1 MRTSSRPSL
10 PALAL
15 RSAALFI
22 ALYQVRIIAGELA
35 DTPFFIAALA
45 SAILLGIAAG
55 RSRMPVP
62 AALGALVLAPVLL
75 RAVPLL
81 AGAAV
86 AAPLP
91 ALDALLPLLDR
102 NAFVAQVPWYWA
114 ALGSFVA
121 ARSRSFLRIELIL
134 SNLIPVALFA
144 LNRSSDFSPYQLPVM
159 MMGLFALFLVLQ
171 FLALILS
178 SGEPLRPG
186 RREGSGAALV
196 VLLLIPAAAALLLKP
211 SEEGLVD
218 QGGGLLKPNL
228 FRFDFSQFLRLE
240 SEISLSD
247 DLALIVRKEEDD
259 SRILLRRFV
268 LSGYHPKRGFYRH
281 EERDEAVHPQRL
293 PDAPADYAGESIR
306 MRRTIRQEYFLVN
319 FDPSALIAMNRP
331 VRVVPYRSWDAT
343 SFSSAYAAESEVSD
357 ALPFEL
363 MDAVPLPPAPE
374 NLGMSEEEYRWY
386 TDYGNDER
394 IAAYGREIVD
404 GLEGYWDR
412 VQAVYERLKYGEYR
426 YSLKPGIA
434 ADGDQLGRFL
444 FDSKRGYCSY
454 FAFSMALLLRSQGIP
469 ARVAV
474 GFFLDP
480 QTEALGYYPVRS
492 DMAHAWVE
500 VPYPGYGW
508 VEYDPTTDV
517 LAEGEDLRFT
527 RGVPQDLFERLMR
540 EILQNRNRLL
550 PKEGSEQEGSKA
562 LLPALAASTARFFRA
577 AWPYLLALVLLLLWA
592 ALRAGFFL
600 AALTAGRRH
609 RRAAAFLGAHAAARL
624 ALAGHRRS
632 AAESPLE
639 FARRLDASMEL
650 GLASLTEAHAAARFA
665 PRFSADD
672 LAALRSRY
680 AAFSRAYGAAVPR
693 TRRILAWMLP
703 PLALLL
709 PAARHGQRRRR
720 SGAALGALIPA
731 LLAFGLLSADRGRAQ
746 EGSVPADRLYEE
758 ALEAQ
763 GAERWERAIE
773 LFKRGAEAYRDDAR
787 FPWALGD
794 LYLSRKLYSL
804 AWDEYRR
811 AEILD
816 PDDPELLYQLSN
828 TAGRLNRNDLSA
840 SYLERVVDLRPED
853 RDAIGDLAW
862 MYFKLH
868 RLAEGEAL
876 LLDALA
882 RLGADRGF
890 SMTLGTIYSDQFRYD
905 ESKERYLESIADAE
919 REGAKIFSAVAHY
932 NLSILESRHYKYA
945 EAFARTIAS
954 LEAAERASGHLAK
967 GELHLRR
974 LEFPM
979 AFAEYQ
985 AAYQVDSS
993 PLSKI
998 NLAQAYQMAGRLEE
1012 ARAYGE
1018 ETLAARDLSWM
1029 LNYGTDEERHRR
1041 DLHEILA
1048 NTYSGLAAAVKRTPA
1063 PTLAAFL
1070 RSLLDYGRYRIAAA
1084 AHGKL
1089 YAAYSLKTAQAFDA
1103 EGQRL
1108 DALVNYYN
1116 ALKAHPAR
1124 ARHYLAA
1131 ARDFETA
1138 LIPEAAPSYDLE
1150 EGLLLGDRRR
1160 MATALSTL
1168 DPLWERDLMAEAYAS
1183 LALPGFL
1190 GVDAERAD
1198 AAERLYAL
1206 NRGALRQ
1213 RGIALPVLLEIE
1225 GPGGPESPSTAKIA
1239 QVLTSSLRR
1248 AGLAPAKGDGGRY
1261 VLRIAVGAEGAE
1273 CELRDRQR
1281 GTAVVRRLVALPSL
1295 SRADRAA
1302 FASALADAL
1311 FTAD

>member
-1 MRTSSRPSL
+1 MRTSSSPSL
-10 PALAL
+10 LALAL

-22 ALYQVRIIAGELA
+22 ALFQVRIVAAELA
-35 DTPFFIAALA
+35 DTPFFVAALS
-45 SAILLGIAAG
+45 SAFLLGSAAG
-55 RSRMPVP
+55 RSRLPVP
-62 AALGALVLAPVLL
+62 AALGALALTPVLFQ
-75 RAVPLL
+75 AIPLV

-86 AAPLP
+86 ASPFP
-91 ALDALLPLLDR
+91 ALDSLLPLLDR
-102 NAFVAQVPWYWA
+102 NTFVVQIPWYWA
-114 ALGSFVA
+114 ALGSFGA
-121 ARSRSFLRIELIL
+121 SRSRRFLRLELIL
-134 SNLIPVALFA
+134 SNLLPVVLFA
-144 LNRSSDFSPYQLPVM
+144 LNRSSNFSPYQHPVT
-159 MMGLFALFLVLQ
+159 MMGLFALFLALQ

-178 SGEPLRPG
+178 PMEPLRPG
-186 RREGSGAALV
+186 RREGFSAALV
-196 VLLLIPAAAALLLKP
+196 VLLLVPAAATLLLKP

-259 SRILLRRFV
+259 SHILLRRFV

-281 EERDEAVHPQRL
+281 EERDEEVHPQRL
-293 PDAPADYAGESIR
+293 PDAPTDYAGESVR
-306 MRRTIRQEYFLVN
+306 MSRLVRQEYFLVN

-331 VRVVPYRSWDAT
+331 VRVVPYQSWDAT

-363 MDAVPLPPAPE
+363 MDAVPLPPTPE
-374 NLGMSEEEYRWY
+374 ALGMSEQEYRWY
-386 TDYGNDER
+386 TDYGDDQR

-480 QTEALGYYPVRS
+480 QTETLGYYPVRS

-508 VEYDPTTDV
+508 IEYDPTTDV
-517 LAEGEDLRFT
+517 LAEGEDIRFT

-540 EILQNRNRLL
+540 EILQNRNRLH
-550 PKEGSEQEGSKA
+550 PKELAKQEGSGT
-562 LLPALAASTARFFRA
+562 LLPALAAGTLRFFRA
-577 AWPYLLALVLLLLWA
+577 AWPYLLALTILLLWI
-592 ALRAGFFL
+592 ALRAGFLL
-600 AALTAGRRH
+600 AALMAGSQH
-609 RRAAAFLGAHAAARL
+609 RCAAAFLGAHAAARL
-624 ALAGHRRS
+624 ALAGYRRS

-639 FARRLDASMEL
+639 FARRLDALMKL
-650 GLASLTEAHAAARFA
+650 GLRALTEALAAARFA
-665 PRFSADD
+665 PRFSAED
-672 LAALRSRY
+672 LTELRSRY
-680 AAFSRAYGAAVPR
+680 AVFSRAYAAAVPR
-693 TRRILAWMLP
+693 SRRILAWVLP

-709 PAARHGQRRRR
+709 PAARPGQRSRR

-731 LLAFGLLSADRGRAQ
+731 LLALGLLSADRGRAQ

-763 GAERWERAIE
+763 GAERWDRAIN
-773 LFKRGAEAYRDDAR
+773 LFTRGAEDYRGDVR

-811 AEILD
+811 AETLV
-816 PDDPELLYQLSN
+816 PDDPALLYQLSI

-840 SYLERVVDLRPED
+840 SYLERVVALRPED
-853 RDAIGDLAW
+853 RDAIGDLGW

-868 RLAEGEAL
+868 RLEEGEAL

-882 RLGADRGF
+882 RMGPDRGF
-890 SMTLGTIYSDQFRYD
+890 SMTLGTIYSDQFRYE

-919 REGAKIFSAVAHY
+919 RGGAKIFSAVAHY

-954 LEAAERASGHLAK
+954 LGAAERASGHLAK

-998 NLAQAYQMAGRLEE
+998 NLAQAYQMAGRLED

-1018 ETLAARDLSWM
+1018 ETLAAQDLSWM
-1029 LNYGTDEERHRR
+1029 LNYGTDVERHRR

-1048 NTYSGLAAAVKRTPA
+1048 NTYSGLAAVVKRTPA
-1063 PTLAAFL
+1063 PTLASFL
-1070 RSLLDYGRYRIAAA
+1070 RSLLDYGRYRLAAA
-1084 AHGKL
+1084 AHEKL
-1089 YAAYSLKTAQAFDA
+1089 YAAYSLKTAKAFDA

-1116 ALKAHPAR
+1116 ALKTHSNR

-1150 EGLLLGDRRR
+1150 EGMLLEDRRLIE
-1160 MATALSTL
+1160 TALSTL
-1168 DPLWERDLMAEAYAS
+1168 DPLWERDLIAEGYTR
-1183 LALPGFL
+1183 LALS

-1198 AAERLYAL
+1198 AAERLFAL

-1213 RGIALPVLLEIE
+1213 RGIALPALLAIE
-1225 GPGGPESPSTAKIA
+1225 GPGGPSSPSTAKIA
-1239 QVLTSSLRR
+1239 RALRSSLRR
-1248 AGLAPAKGDGGRY
+1248 IGLAPTDEDTVRY
-1261 VLRIAVGAEGAE
+1261 ILHITVGAEGAE
-1273 CELRDRQR
+1273 WELRDRQR
-1281 GTAVVRRLVALPSL
+1281 GTVAVRGLVALPSL
-1295 SRADRAA
+1295 SRADRAS